1 LNSDDIVFPIQ
12 LTLKIIAVDGPDI
25 EARLIAF
32 LAKEGIDNPV
42 AEGNHSANGKYITYN
57 VETTCNTLE
66 HMREIYARV
75 ADIEGVKMVL

>member
-1 LNSDDIVFPIQ
+1 LNAEDIEFPLR

-42 AEGNHSANGKYITYN
+42 VEGNHSASGKYITYN

-66 HMREIYARV
+66 HMRDIYARV

>member
-1 LNSDDIVFPIQ
+1 LNPEDIEFPLQ

-42 AEGNHSANGKYITYN
+42 AEGNHSAKGKYITYN
-57 VETTCNTLE
+57 VEATCNTLE
-66 HMREIYARV
+66 HMRDIYTRV